1 MSNYHSTLSRRDF
14 MKALG
19 LGGLG
24 LGAAAVMPGAFRDL
38 DEAMASPQA
47 EFKRPSWVKEVDK
60 PTTEV
65 DWTQM
70 KRFNML
76 WNMRGKSGINKYIGP
91 EAWDTLGKAG
101 AGNVVKFIKENRP
114 GFTLRD
120 WALAGGGGR
129 LYLGG
134 TVQTFLGPRTSPTP
148 EALGVPRWEG
158 TPEENSRMIRTFLR
172 LHGCTEVSYSLLE
185 TDTTEKLIYSHDNT
199 GQPYD
204 ILDVDQPSE
213 TKLDDGL
220 IHRVIPKK
228 ARYVIVYAIRMPD
241 ELVRRVPTHFSQ
253 KAAMLGYEWQ
263 AIIQGWLQNFM
274 RTLGYMCLGWH
285 DISASLAPTTPF
297 GILAGLG
304 EQGRTMHLV
313 TPEHGQTMRIFQA
326 FTDMPLSPGKP
337 IDFGVMKFCRVCR
350 KCADFCPAMAIPQDT
365 EPSWKVTGDYQ
376 KAGARVWFRNEP
388 RCRTYMAETS
398 GVCGV
403 CIAVCPFSKLYKT
416 PYHDVVRTI
425 TAKTPTFD
433 RFFRK
438 MDDLLGYGLRG
449 REDLEKF
456 WETDLPPFGL
466 S

>member
-1 MSNYHSTLSRRDF
+1 
-14 MKALG
+14 
-19 LGGLG
+19 
-24 LGAAAVMPGAFRDL
+24 
-38 DEAMASPQA
+38 
-47 EFKRPSWVKEVDK
+47 
-60 PTTEV
+60 
-65 DWTQM
+65 
-70 KRFNML
+70 
-76 WNMRGKSGINKYIGP
+76 
-91 EAWDTLGKAG
+91 
-101 AGNVVKFIKENRP
+101 
-114 GFTLRD
+114 
-120 WALAGGGGR
+120 
-129 LYLGG
+129 
-134 TVQTFLGPRTSPTP
+134 
-148 EALGVPRWEG
+148 
-158 TPEENSRMIRTFLR
+158 MIRTFLR

-204 ILDVDQPSE
+204 ILDVDEPSE
-213 TKLDDGL
+213 TKMDDGL

-228 ARYVIVYAIRMPD
+228 ARYVIVYSIRMPD

-297 GILAGLG
+297 GILSGLG

-313 TPEHGQTMRIFQA
+313 TPEHGQTARIFQA
-326 FTDMPLSPGKP
+326 FTDMPVVPGKP
-337 IDFGVMKFCRVCR
+337 IDFGVMQFCRTCK

-365 EPSWKVTGDYQ
+365 EPSWEVNGDYH

-388 RCRTYMAETS
+388 RCRAYMAETS

-403 CIAVCPFSKLYKT
+403 CIAVCPFSKLNT
-416 PYHDVVRTI
+416 APYHDVVRSI
-425 TAKTPTFD
+425 TSATPVFN

-438 MDDLLGYGLRG
+438 MDDFMGYGLRE

-456 WETDLPPFGL
+456 WDMDLPPFGL